1 MILYVYLIIG
11 CVAGVAVPFAADMIG
26 RFADAWKIILMIA
39 AFVAGLVVLHLLVA
53 VTACLFIDKKEEPK
67 NLKNFFRPI
76 AISTLDA
83 FLRVAGADIKV
94 TGMEKLPDERF
105 MMVCN
110 HRSLLD
116 AVAAIVAF
124 RKHYVAFVAKKE
136 TAKIPVISRY
146 MVKLG
151 CLFLNREDTRGA
163 VKTINRAADMIKG
176 DIGSVAIC
184 PEGTRNKTDD
194 LLLPF
199 HAGSYKIA
207 QKAKCP
213 VVVFSIWGADEV
225 KKHPIIKRTKIYV
238 DVIDVISA
246 DKVQEM
252 RSNELADTTREIM
265 LRNLERYV

>member
-1 MILYVYLIIG
+1 MILYAYLIIG
-11 CVAGVAVPFAADMIG
+11 CVAGIIVPFAANMMG
-26 RFADAWKIILMIA
+26 TFADVWKIVLAIICCT
-39 AFVAGLVVLHLLVA
+39 VGIVILHLLVA
-53 VTACLFIDKKEEPK
+53 VIACLFIDKKEEAK

-83 FLRVAGADIKV
+83 FLRVAGIDVKV
-94 TGMEKLPDERF
+94 TGMEKLPNERF

-116 AVAAIVAF
+116 AIAAIVAF
-124 RKHYVAFVAKKE
+124 KKHYVAFVAKKE

-151 CLFLNREDTRGA
+151 CLFLDREDTRGA
-163 VKTINRAADMIKG
+163 VKTINRAADMIKSG
-176 DIGSVAIC
+176 IGSVAIC
-184 PEGTRNKTDD
+184 PEGTRNKTEE

-213 VVVFSIWGADEV
+213 IVVFSIWGSDEV

-238 DVIDVISA
+238 DVIDVIGA

-252 RSNELADTTREIM
+252 RSNELADETREIM